1 MACEFQVS
9 ELEMAL
15 TIQIHI
21 DGQWRDAAQVGFTA
35 NQGGINSGA
44 WLSYETDYW
53 AEHAS
58 VDALEGPVTD
68 HRAVSVQFPVDL
80 TYHTLDRWPS
90 FLLDLLPQGPVR
102 GRIARE
108 QRLRP
113 DDPKLD
119 PLLLSIASST
129 PVGNTRIR
137 QAWERE
143 QRNIHQLKCPSLTD
157 ADVLSRS
164 SKLTDVLDTYVKRA
178 PGATCVQGEW
188 PKVLLTRSKRD
199 GFLYPDPYLGTQD
212 GAEHFIA
219 KLAKT
224 GRHTDELILASEAP
238 YLEMARVVGLN
249 CGAPLKYGKGILIIP
264 RFDRFASSEQVLLH
278 GQESLYSA
286 MGVTEFGARRSHE
299 DYLAVIDQFSD
310 DPVADRIEYLKRDVL
325 NIAAGNPDNHGRNTA
340 LCRYAA
346 GGTRLSPMFDFA
358 PMRLSDAGI
367 ARATRWRCL
376 GSSDPGGDWSTVCE
390 AVACNRLSSNDV
402 RDILVGMLP
411 QLFGMRDIAGQLG
424 VASEVIKQVI
434 FVEGMASV
442 IEALKKVNSQT

>member
-1 MACEFQVS
+1 
-9 ELEMAL
+9 MAL

-102 GRIARE
+102 GRIARD
-108 QRLRP
+108 QGLRP

-119 PLLLSIASST
+119 PLLLAIASST

-157 ADVLSRS
+157 ADVLSGS

-199 GFLYPDPYLGTQD
+199 GFLYPDPYLGSQD
-212 GAEHFIA
+212 GSEHFIA

-238 YLEMARVVGLN
+238 YLEMARVIGLN
-249 CGAPLKYGKGILIIP
+249 CGAPLKYGNGILIIP
-264 RFDRFASSEQVLLH
+264 RFDRSVSSDQVLLH

-340 LCRYAA
+340 LCRNVA
-346 GGTRLSPMFDFA
+346 GGTRLSPLFDFA
-358 PMRLSDAGI
+358 PMHLSDAGI
-367 ARATRWRCL
+367 ARGARWRCL
-376 GSSDPGGDWSTVCE
+376 GSEDPSGDWSAVCE
-390 AVACNRLSSNDV
+390 AVACDGLSPNDAK
-402 RDILVGMLP
+402 DILVAMLP
-411 QLFGMRDIAGQLG
+411 QLRKLREIAGKLG
-424 VASEVIKQVI
+424 VQGEVMRRA
-434 FVEGMASV
+434 FHVETMTSV
-442 IEALKKVNSQT
+442 IEAVIKG